1 MSNIPKHFT
10 AKLTIESFDLSK
22 PPPPPHLSIMASP
35 SNKKEPVLVQW
46 ILDTRPWYPEATQT
60 KQLETHV
67 SPFTHP
73 NSFIPSY

>member
-1 MSNIPKHFT
+1 MT
-10 AKLTIESFDLSK
+10 
-22 PPPPPHLSIMASP
+22 SP

-73 NSFIPSY
+73 NCFIPSY